1 MAKEVVEVLV
11 TGGRATAGPPLGPAI
26 GPLGVNVMQVVKEIN
41 EKTKDY
47 EGMQVPVK
55 VIVDTET
62 RKFEIEVGIPPTT
75 ALIKKEL
82 GIETAAHEPR
92 HEVVGNLT
100 LEQVI
105 KIAKMKMDSM
115 LSYTLKNAVKE
126 VLGTCGSMGVTV
138 EGKDPKE
145 VQKEIDAG
153 VYDEYFKEDK
163 Q

>member
-26 GPLGVNVMQVVKEIN
+26 GPLGVNVMQVVNEIN
-41 EKTKDY
+41 KKTKDY

-62 RKFEIEVGIPPTT
+62 RKFEIEIGIPPTT

-145 VQKEIDAG
+145 VQKVIDAG

>member
-62 RKFEIEVGIPPTT
+62 RKFEIEVGIPPTS

-105 KIAKMKMDSM
+105 KIAKMKKDAM

-153 VYDEYFKEDK
+153 VYDEYFKEE
-163 Q
+163 

>member
-62 RKFEIEVGIPPTT
+62 RQFEIEVGIPPTT
-75 ALIKKEL
+75 ALIKKEI

-92 HEVVGNLT
+92 HEIVGNLT
-100 LEQVI
+100 LDQVI
-105 KIAKMKMDSM
+105 KIAKMKKDAM

-153 VYDEYFKEDK
+153 VYDEHFKE
-163 Q
+163 